1 MKRILAL
8 TSAVLLTLSLAACSN
23 TQNKLPSSNA
33 DNGASS
39 KPQTTPN
46 DNNETNTT
54 VKTKTGLGMVISLE
68 GSQGATENAPA
79 AVHSEITVC
88 AANFDDKGKILDVVF
103 DVAEPGV
110 EFDEAGA
117 LATDIGKPVM
127 TKRQMGDNYGM
138 KAYGGAKYEWYEQAA
153 AVAGFAV
160 NKTAAQLREG
170 AVNEAGKAKDAD
182 LASVATIYIGSYVS
196 AIEKAVQNAHH
207 LGSAAGDT
215 LRLSVINGM
224 TATAAGEKDGAVELT
239 VDVAAVTTKDQVISG
254 CYIDALQAKVTFNAQ
269 GELTTDVAAAPQTK
283 NELGEKYGMKAY
295 AGAKFEWNEQAANFA
310 AYVTN
315 KTLAEVAGI
324 AITEATKPADG
335 TDLAATVTIAIGGF
349 QALFAK
355 LS

>member
-138 KAYGGAKYEWYEQAA
+138 KEASDIGKEWYQ
-153 AVAGFAV
+153 
-160 NKTAAQLREG
+160 
-170 AVNEAGKAKDAD
+170 
-182 LASVATIYIGSYVS
+182 
-196 AIEKAVQNAHH
+196 
-207 LGSAAGDT
+207 
-215 LRLSVINGM
+215 
-224 TATAAGEKDGAVELT
+224 
-239 VDVAAVTTKDQVISG
+239 QV
-254 CYIDALQAKVTFNAQ
+254 DALQEWMIGQSVQ
-269 GELTTDVAAAPQTK
+269 EVL
-283 NELGEKYGMKAY
+283 GMKTSTQNGYEY
-295 AGAKFEWNEQAANFA
+295 ADES
-310 AYVTN
+310 
-315 KTLAEVAGI
+315 
-324 AITEATKPADG
+324 
-335 TDLAATVTIAIGGF
+335 DLTSSVTISIGQF
-349 QALFAK
+349 LDALKSAYDNAEGNQTSGMSNNSEEQSSQTEEK
-355 LS
+355 PSSSESTSSAQ